1 MADVRCWLEFGNL
14 EALGKGPVFRDA
26 ENVPGLGRF
35 PGLSEEEP
43 RSAVFSGGCCL
54 ERNKASMELLERG
67 SGEGS
72 LGLCLLGG
80 MVGDL
85 ELRRHDLRFYFCL

>member
-43 RSAVFSGGCCL
+43 QQCCVQRWML
-54 ERNKASMELLERG
+54 
-67 SGEGS
+67 SGEEQGFHGTTRTRLWGRVIRS
-72 LGLCLLGG
+72 LPPWRDGG
-80 MVGDL
+80 GPGV
-85 ELRRHDLRFYFCL
+85 EET